1 MLLHTLNKITV
12 IIAQFLSADHLGRFS
27 MPNADKSIFTGPMLG
42 LNSIFQT
49 EATAT
54 IEATYGKNDRVRK
67 KLRPRIFAFSTIARS
82 KDNTKAE
89 ILRAVRKDKRVRLVT
104 SDKNRGKGN
113 AIISGV
119 SQAEGKYIAFVDA
132 DLELNPA
139 QLEGYLKKM
148 LDDNADV
155 VIGCKFHKGS
165 KLKYPFKRK
174 VISMCYYIMLII
186 LFHLNVK
193 DTQTGLKVFKAEAIK
208 PVGHLIRTSGFAY
221 DIELLVAVHRRGFK
235 IAEMPVEVVFVRDKG
250 ANRIGM
256 KDCVRAFVDTW
267 AIFGRVYFKHY
278 YD

>member
-1 MLLHTLNKITV
+1 MVELDGMLSIVMPAYNEEKLIYQSIMKTLDIV
-12 IIAQFLSADHLGRFS
+12 SGFVREIELIAV
-27 MPNADKSIFTGPMLG
+27 
-42 LNSIFQT
+42 
-49 EATAT
+49 
-54 IEATYGKNDRVRK
+54 NDG
-67 KLRPRIFAFSTIARS
+67 S

-165 KLKYPFKRK
+165 KLKLPFKMK
-174 VISMCYYIMLII
+174 SNKYVLLYNAYNIISSY
-186 LFHLNVK
+186 VK

-208 PVGHLIRTSGFAY
+208 PIGHLIMNTGFAY
-221 DIELLVAVHRRGFK
+221 DIELLVAMHRRGFK

-250 ANRIGM
+250 VNRIGI
-256 KDCVRAFVDTW
+256 KDCVRAFADTW
-267 AIFGRVYFKHY
+267 AIFARVYFKHY